1 MKYKKVSLSKK
12 RKIVEEA
19 MAEKNITAVARRHGL
34 SESTV
39 SNWLSNDDINPDK
52 EYARARREKR
62 TGVTRL
68 KLKGPK
74 DPIPE
79 GIAVAANKNPEELAR
94 EVRDLRRKNAYL
106 EDEVAY
112 LKKLYEIMTGK
123 KSDEAPKK
131 KILGDN
137 VAHI

>member
-1 MKYKKVSLSKK
+1 MG
-12 RKIVEEA
+12 R
-19 MAEKNITAVARRHGL
+19 
-34 SESTV
+34 
-39 SNWLSNDDINPDK
+39 
-52 EYARARREKR
+52 RREKK

-68 KLKGPK
+68 KLKELK

-131 KILGDN
+131 KDSRR
-137 VAHI
+137 